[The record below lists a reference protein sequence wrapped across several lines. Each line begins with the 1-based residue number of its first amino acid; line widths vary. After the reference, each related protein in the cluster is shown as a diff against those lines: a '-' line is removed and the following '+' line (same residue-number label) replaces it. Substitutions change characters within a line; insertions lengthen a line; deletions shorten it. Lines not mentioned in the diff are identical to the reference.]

1 MWNILAAL
9 TLGLLMGFL
18 IQDYVSSEPQDMV
31 QNLVPVVV
39 AGVNLSPGRIL
50 RPEVLQVVKWPR
62 EVLPPQT
69 AETVKQVTGRLV
81 LSPITRGEPILLPKL
96 APLND
101 QNKNLNI
108 KKLVPMA
115 LDLLNFPSTMINQWL
130 GLAADLRK
138 VVDIC
143 APQDNP
149 VDYPCFTTGENSPK
163 LPHPPDAPPPGRP
176 RPDTS
181 TRPPR
186 YRGKLTEIAS
196 SRK

>member
-1 MWNILAAL
+1 MKQRKRMWNILAAL

-69 AETVKQVTGRLV
+69 AETVKQVTGRV
-81 LSPITRGEPILLPKL
+81 VMTPVAKGEPILLPKL
-96 APLND
+96 APLSD
-101 QNKNLNI
+101 QRNNLSVNKI
-108 KKLVPMA
+108 MSYA

-130 GLAADLRK
+130 GLAVDLPK
-138 VVDIC
+138 VVKVC
-143 APQDNP
+143 TLQDNP
-149 VDYPCFTTGENSPK
+149 VGYSCFTTGENSPK
-163 LPHPPDAPPPGRP
+163 LPHPELTT
-176 RPDTS
+176 TS
-181 TRPPR
+181 ALQTR
-186 YRGKLTEIAS
+186 YIDKAAMLS
-196 SRK
+196 